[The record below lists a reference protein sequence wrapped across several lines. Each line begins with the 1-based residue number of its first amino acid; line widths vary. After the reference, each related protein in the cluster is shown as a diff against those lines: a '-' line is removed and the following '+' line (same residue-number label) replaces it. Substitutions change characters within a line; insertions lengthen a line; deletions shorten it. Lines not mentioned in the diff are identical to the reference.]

1 MARSAVAALAVAA
14 LVLTACGDD
23 DDDRAAPAP
32 SSPTTSAPGDPTSE
46 PSEPGGS
53 PTTAAPTAPTGTRA
67 VAVYYLGETTNGPRL
82 YREFHRRP
90 ATTAVI
96 RDAVEAMLTEKPD
109 DSDYRSVWPESTRL
123 LGVALDGD
131 LATVDLSREVRRAS
145 VGAAVE
151 AASLQQL
158 VHTVT
163 AAAPAVRRVQLH
175 IAGGPSDTLW
185 GHADTSRPM
194 SRADQVDVLAAVWL
208 LQPTE
213 GATVGR
219 SLKIGGEATVFEATV
234 SWQALS
240 GSTVVAE
247 GFATATEGGP
257 GRGTWEA
264 TVNLPRAGTYELR
277 AFESSAK
284 DGRPTHVDDK
294 QITVG

>member
-1 MARSAVAALAVAA
+1 MARSAVAVLAAAA

-23 DDDRAAPAP
+23 DDDRTAPAP
-32 SSPTTSAPGDPTSE
+32 SSPTTSASDTASPD
-46 PSEPGGS
+46 PSEPAGS
-53 PTTAAPTAPTGTRA
+53 PTTGAPSAPTGTRA
-67 VAVYYLGETTNGPRL
+67 VAVYYLGETSNGPRL

-96 RDAVEAMLTEKPD
+96 RDAVQAMLTESPD
-109 DSDYRSVWPESTRL
+109 DPDYTSVWPESTRL

-145 VGAAVE
+145 AGAAVE
-151 AASLQQL
+151 SASLQQL

-185 GHADTSRPM
+185 GHADTRRPM
-194 SRADQVDVLAAVWL
+194 AREAQENVLGAVWL
-208 LQPTE
+208 LAPTE

-219 SLKIGGEATVFEATV
+219 SFEIRGEATVFEATV
-234 SWQALS
+234 SWELRR
-240 GSTVVAE
+240 GSEVVAE
-247 GFATATEGGP
+247 GFATASTGAPE
-257 GRGTWEA
+257 RGDWKA
-264 TVNLPRAGTYELR
+264 TVTADAPGTYELR

-284 DGRPTHVDDK
+284 DGRPTHVDTK
-294 QITVG
+294 RITVG